1 MQMHKH
7 HKQKESGLDESASAR
22 AARAARQRAQKSE
35 DKKRMSSINT
45 AMSLM

>member
-7 HKQKESGLDESASAR
+7 HKQKERGLDESAS
-22 AARAARQRAQKSE
+22 ARAARQRAQKSE
-35 DKKRMSSINT
+35 DEKRMSSINT